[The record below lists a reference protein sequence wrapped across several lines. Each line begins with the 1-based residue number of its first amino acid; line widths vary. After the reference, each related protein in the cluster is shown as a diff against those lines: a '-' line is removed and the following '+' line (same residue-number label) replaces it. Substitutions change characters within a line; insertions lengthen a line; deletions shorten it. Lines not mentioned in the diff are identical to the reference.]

1 MKTILKIL
9 FLGLLIISTVFCS
22 NESQETDTDTVDQSE
37 SMAGDSQSQANGD
50 ASDRDLG
57 SFSDGANMTDARMD
71 FVSLVLGNGDVVATG
86 GRGRGMTQRPPRLA
100 TAEVFEVA
108 TGEWKSVNEM
118 SSKREIHCGVTLSDG
133 RAMII
138 GGADERRV
146 NLKTTEIL
154 DSSSGEW
161 IKGPKMKK

>member
-1 MKTILKIL
+1 MKTMLKVL

-22 NESQETDTDTVDQSE
+22 NESQETETMDQSE
-37 SMAGDSQSQANGD
+37 STSDASQSQAKAD
-50 ASDRDLG
+50 TSDRDLG

-71 FVSLVLGNGDVVATG
+71 FVSLVLGNGDVVSAG

-100 TAEVFEVA
+100 TAEVFELS

-118 SSKREIHCGVTLSDG
+118 SSKREILCGVTLADG

-161 IKGPKMKK
+161 IKGPKMK

>member
-9 FLGLLIISTVFCS
+9 FLGLLIISTVVCS
-22 NESQETDTDTVDQSE
+22 NESQETETETVDQSE
-37 SMAGDSQSQANGD
+37 STSDAAQSQAQAD
-50 ASDRDLG
+50 TSDRDLG

-71 FVSLVLGNGDVVATG
+71 FVSLVLGNGDVVAVG
-86 GRGRGMTQRPPRLA
+86 GRGRGATIRPPRLA
-100 TAEVFEVA
+100 TAEIFEIA
-108 TGEWKSVNEM
+108 TGQWEPVNEM
-118 SSKREIHCGVTLSDG
+118 SSKREIHCGVTLADG

-154 DSSSGEW
+154 DSSS
-161 IKGPKMKK
+161 